1 MNPNTNQL
9 WNTGKP
15 AHRDHVMFVITTLNQ
30 SEYIQILYN
39 KLLFTIF

>member
-15 AHRDHVMFVITTLNQ
+15 AHRDHVMVFVITTLNQ
-30 SEYIQILYN
+30 SGIYTDTLQ
-39 KLLFTIF
+39 